1 MNIAITNNSSYIG
14 YKIAIDLE
22 KIGHN
27 AIHIHDNIWTDK
39 NLLSTHMQHN
49 KIECYIHLRP
59 EIVNIPVEGY
69 NNLLLD
75 MAEDDIKLYNNLTKM
90 GIKFVYMSTT
100 KINPYSS
107 IKFPDMHAG
116 SKYFAEQY
124 MPKASIV
131 RTNMPIGAYTER
143 YSKIGE
149 PSVIRGLLNSI
160 IYDKNL
166 IILNGSTNIYTS
178 VFDISKDIIS
188 AIDAP
193 ASLYTQNKGIIAT
206 NLQLLNMFNDI
217 LDVNIRP
224 DIRKI
229 NDNSIDY
236 SLDKDIV
243 PYSKEEIES
252 IIGSYKRMKVIP
264 DNQYMIYG

>member
-1 MNIAITNNSSYIG
+1 MNIAITNKSSYIG
-14 YKIAIDLE
+14 YKIAIDLA

-27 AIHIHDNIWTDK
+27 AIHIYDNIWTDK

-49 KIECYIHLRP
+49 KIECFIHLRP
-59 EIVNIPVEGY
+59 EIVNIPAEGY

-131 RTNMPIGAYTER
+131 RANIPIGAYTKR

-149 PSVIRGLLNSI
+149 PSVIRGLLDSI
-160 IYDKNL
+160 IYDK
-166 IILNGSTNIYTS
+166 
-178 VFDISKDIIS
+178 IS
-188 AIDAP
+188 
-193 ASLYTQNKGIIAT
+193 
-206 NLQLLNMFNDI
+206 
-217 LDVNIRP
+217 
-224 DIRKI
+224 
-229 NDNSIDY
+229 
-236 SLDKDIV
+236 
-243 PYSKEEIES
+243 
-252 IIGSYKRMKVIP
+252 
-264 DNQYMIYG
+264 

>member
-1 MNIAITNNSSYIG
+1 MNIGISNKDSYIG
-14 YKIAIDLE
+14 YKISNDLE
-22 KIGHN
+22 KLGHN
-27 AIHIHDNIWTDK
+27 VFHIHSQLWRHK
-39 NLLSTHMQHN
+39 RLLSTHMEHN
-49 KIECYIHLRP
+49 EIECFIHLRP
-59 EIVNIPVEGY
+59 DVINIPIEGY
-69 NNLLLD
+69 SNTLLD
-75 MAEDDIKLYNNLTKM
+75 MAEADIKLYNNLTKM
-90 GIKFVYMSTT
+90 GIKLVYMSTA

-116 SKYFAEQY
+116 SKYFAEQH

-131 RTNMPIGAYTER
+131 RLNTPIGAYRKR
-143 YSKIGE
+143 YSNIGE
-149 PSVIRGLLNSI
+149 PYAVRGLLDSI
-160 IYDKNL
+160 IYDKNF
-166 IILNGSTNIYTS
+166 IILNGSTNVYSSIS
-178 VFDISKDIIS
+178 DISKDIIS
-188 AIDAP
+188 AIGAP

-224 DIRKI
+224 DIRTI

-236 SLDKDIV
+236 SLDKNIV

-252 IIGSYKRMKVIP
+252 IIGAYKRMKVIP